1 MQLKRRASSVP
12 PRPGVQGFKPHF
24 SLFCVFVCVCVCVF
38 VSLCVCVCVSVLF
51 IAPLLGASFVEACL
65 LETPCSLCVAV
76 PEAHV

>member
-24 SLFCVFVCVCVCVF
+24 SLFCVFVCA
-38 VSLCVCVCVSVLF
+38 CVSFLF
-51 IAPLLGASFVEACL
+51 IASLLGASFVEACL